1 MPRGDRTGPAG
12 FGPMTGRRAGYC
24 AGYTVP
30 GYMNPWPYGGFGRGR
45 GYGAGWWGGGRRWRN
60 RFNAPGYPVPPM
72 PYPYPYAG
80 EMVPDEEREFLK
92 QEAEEL
98 RSEFRNIEK
107 RLSEMEE
114 KDSE

>member
-12 FGPMTGRRAGYC
+12 FGPITGRRAGYC

-30 GYMNPWPYGGFGRGR
+30 GYMNPWAYGEFGRGR
-45 GYGAGWWGGGRRWRN
+45 GYGAGWRGGGPRWRN
-60 RFNAPGYPVPPM
+60 RFYAPEYPVPPM

-80 EMVPDEEREFLK
+80 EMAPDEERKFLK
-92 QEAEEL
+92 HEAEEL
-98 RSEFRNIEK
+98 RNELRNIEK

>member
-1 MPRGDRTGPAG
+1 
-12 FGPMTGRRAGYC
+12 
-24 AGYTVP
+24 
-30 GYMNPWPYGGFGRGR
+30 MNPWPYGGFGRGR